1 METEDD
7 NDWDKIASTVARR
20 INSGGYGIGYIK
32 EFMESQKPAVTPL
45 LVLENP
51 EKLTKIRRQNMILH
65 HLLPDDE
72 KPESNLTYG
81 WKAEDVLGQKGTLK
95 IEREIKESADRA
107 FSKRKQV
114 LFSWY
119 GDEGGSEWVDVDRVK
134 DPNWVLDYIE
144 SCLNGKH
151 ALPF

>member
-1 METEDD
+1 MEPKDD
-7 NDWDKIASTVARR
+7 EWKDTTQGRYL
-20 INSGGYGIGYIK
+20 NSGGYGVGYIK
-32 EFMESQKPAVTPL
+32 DAIPPTKPAVTFL

-114 LFSWY
+114 LFRWNGEDS
-119 GDEGGSEWVDVDRVK
+119 GSDWVDVDRVK
-134 DPNWVLDYIE
+134 DPHFVLDYIE
-144 SCLNGKH
+144 SCLNGKYS
-151 ALPF
+151 LPF

>member
-1 METEDD
+1 METEDNEWD
-7 NDWDKIASTVARR
+7 NMLNAVRQR
-20 INSGGYGIGYIK
+20 INNGGYGIGYIRDSTK
-32 EFMESQKPAVTPL
+32 EKPAITPL

-72 KPESNLTYG
+72 KPESHLTYG
-81 WKAEDVLGQKGTLK
+81 WKAEDVLGQKGVLK
-95 IEREIKESADRA
+95 IEREMEHNK
-107 FSKRKQV
+107 FTNTKQV
-114 LFSWY
+114 LFRWS
-119 GDEGGSEWVDVDRVK
+119 GENNGSDWVDVDRVK

-144 SCLNGKH
+144 SCLNGKY

>member
-1 METEDD
+1 MEPKDD
-7 NDWDKIASTVARR
+7 EWKDTTQGRYL
-20 INSGGYGIGYIK
+20 NSGGYGVGYIK
-32 EFMESQKPAVTPL
+32 DTKIPLKSAVTSL

-72 KPESNLTYG
+72 KPESHLTYG

-114 LFSWY
+114 LFRWNGEDS
-119 GDEGGSEWVDVDRVK
+119 GSEWVDVDRVK
-134 DPNWVLDYIE
+134 DPQFVLDYIE
-144 SCLNGKH
+144 SCLNGKYS
-151 ALPF
+151 LPF

>member
-1 METEDD
+1 MEPKDD
-7 NDWDKIASTVARR
+7 EWKDTTQGRYL
-20 INSGGYGIGYIK
+20 NSGGYGVGYIK
-32 EFMESQKPAVTPL
+32 DTKIPLKPVVTSL

-72 KPESNLTYG
+72 KPESHLTYG

-114 LFSWY
+114 LFRWNGEDS
-119 GDEGGSEWVDVDRVK
+119 GSDWVDVDRVK
-134 DPNWVLDYIE
+134 DPQFVLDYIE
-144 SCLNGKH
+144 SCLNGKYS
-151 ALPF
+151 LPF